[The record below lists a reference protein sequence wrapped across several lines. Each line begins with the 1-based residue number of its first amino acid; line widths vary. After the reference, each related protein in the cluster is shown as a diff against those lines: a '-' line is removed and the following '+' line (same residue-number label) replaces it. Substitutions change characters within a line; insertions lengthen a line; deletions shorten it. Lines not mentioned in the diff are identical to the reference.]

1 MSGGLEIAVA
11 NQIGDFRLD
20 VGFKTSAGVT
30 ALFGP
35 SGAGKSTLVQMI
47 AGLRRPNSGSIR
59 IGGDVVF
66 DSRNGINCRPER
78 RRVGMVSQRP
88 NLFPHLNVKRNLTYA
103 NWAGG
108 RGSNA
113 AELERII
120 NLLGIEEL
128 LSRYPA
134 NLSGGE
140 AQRVAIGRALLSD
153 PAILLLD
160 EPLSSL
166 DSARKQEIL
175 PWLEHLRDDAELPI
189 LYVSHSLDEI
199 TRIADTMIVLDQ
211 GSVVAQGSLGS
222 VLAQVELDAVT
233 GIDEAGAVLE
243 GVVGAY
249 DDQSG
254 LITVEVSA
262 QSVYVADDQLQS
274 GHKIRLRIRARDVAI
289 SLQIMPKIS
298 IRNQLSC
305 VVDAMWDVSASH
317 VELVMKLGDQ
327 WLRARLTKAAVT
339 ELELKPGTEVVA
351 LIKTMALTKS

>member
-1 MSGGLEIAVA
+1 MEIAIKS
-11 NQIGDFRLD
+11 QIGDFRVD
-20 VGFKTSAGVT
+20 VDLKTSTGVT

-35 SGAGKSTLVQMI
+35 SGAGKSTLVKMI
-47 AGLRRPNSGSIR
+47 AGLHRPDQGSIS
-59 IGGDVVF
+59 IGEQVVF
-66 DSRNGINCRPER
+66 DSHKSINIRPEK
-78 RRVGMVSQRP
+78 RRVGMVLQRP
-88 NLFPHLNVKRNLTYA
+88 NLFPHLSVKRNLTYA

-108 RGSNA
+108 RASKTK
-113 AELERII
+113 ELDRII

-166 DSARKQEIL
+166 DGARKQEIL
-175 PWLEHLRDDAELPI
+175 PWLEHLRNDAQLPI

-199 TRIADTMIVLDQ
+199 ARIADTMIVLDQ
-211 GSVVAQGSLGS
+211 GKVVAQGPLGS
-222 VLAQVELDAVT
+222 VLARVELDTVT

-243 GVVGAY
+243 GMVAAY

-254 LITVEVSA
+254 LITVDVSG
-262 QSVYVADDQLQS
+262 QSVHVADDQLQS
-274 GHKIRLRIRARDVAI
+274 GHKIRLRVRARDVAI
-289 SLQIMPKIS
+289 SLQRLSKIS
-298 IRNQLSC
+298 IRNQLDC
-305 VVDAMWDVSASH
+305 EVDAMWEVSASH

-327 WLRARLTKAAVT
+327 WLRARLTKAAVS
-339 ELELKPGTEVVA
+339 ELDLKPGTKVVA